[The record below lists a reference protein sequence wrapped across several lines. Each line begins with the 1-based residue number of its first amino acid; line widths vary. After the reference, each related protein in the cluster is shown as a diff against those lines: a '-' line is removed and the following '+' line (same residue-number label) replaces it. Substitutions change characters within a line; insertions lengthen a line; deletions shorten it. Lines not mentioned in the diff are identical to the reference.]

1 MCPSGREA
9 GNTTPSVQQR
19 GAGHVGVSSCQST
32 WLHAPCSARTG
43 SCALHAESPARAKYM
58 LKTQHVLW
66 VRDLPSHTADMLRAQ
81 QALRLQERPMPA
93 VPDPDPSLHI
103 TEPGTGCTDK
113 LFTSSYN
120 LEPSLP
126 WKGGWAR
133 GPGPACTPISSGA
146 DPSPS
151 WAGSWGHS
159 VRLAGAEVEVGE
171 QGRASGATM
180 GHTEAGARG
189 QGPGP
194 GISGSMGA
202 SQASA
207 CLWDRGLTAGDR
219 HCPRC
224 QLRCQ
229 GHGCKG
235 SPSPLG
241 KRPPAGS
248 SGHHAHSVS
257 PAARCPPSP

>member
-1 MCPSGREA
+1 MP
-9 GNTTPSVQQR
+9 VWLR
-19 GAGHVGVSSCQST
+19 GWERRAECAATCHPLLAMWGVSPYQST
-32 WLHAPCSARTG
+32 FLVPRYMLSTRLARMHCTWRARRAPWVQSTPNHTGDVLEGSANATPPG
-43 SCALHAESPARAKYM
+43 DARASR
-58 LKTQHVLW
+58 L
-66 VRDLPSHTADMLRAQ
+66 LPRQ
-81 QALRLQERPMPA
+81 
-93 VPDPDPSLHI
+93 SLHI
-103 TEPGTGCTDK
+103 TETGTGCRDN
-113 LFTSSYN
+113 LFTYYN

-146 DPSPS
+146 DPSPC

-159 VRLAGAEVEVGE
+159 VRPAGVEVEMGE
-171 QGRASGATM
+171 QGRAGGATT
-180 GHTEAGARG
+180 GHTEAGAWG

-194 GISGSMGA
+194 GISGSTGA
-202 SQASA
+202 SQAVA
-207 CLWDRGLTAGDR
+207 CLRDHGLTAGDR

-241 KRPPAGS
+241 KRPPAGF